1 MSKRQRQER
10 LELCLSTAEMRELRR
25 LAKKSEFSRAEVLRY
40 LLMAPGAEEYL
51 DELPREEKRVRS

>member
-1 MSKRQRQER
+1 
-10 LELCLSTAEMRELRR
+10 MRELRR